1 MYIFISEEEYFTNFK
16 DPSKLFW
23 LEEEI
28 VYGDWTGG
36 IFGDGSYVKKGE
48 IPVSKVSV
56 CICLPSVFNLIVF
69 FTV

>member
-1 MYIFISEEEYFTNFK
+1 MYIFISEEEYFTSFK

-56 CICLPSVFNLIVF
+56 W
-69 FTV
+69 